1 MPDSSEDSDF
11 RLGECRERLADRV
24 RRGGRPGRERPGRRP
39 RTFPEAPRAHDA
51 RPLTSEGNAGAG
63 GGEASPRGHFSSEA
77 PRSPFPLSTASLAPL
92 QTPSP
97 NPRLGSWPA
106 GRGPFRCAP
115 LRGAQSSPPSP
126 SLPSSLPFCASSAVS
141 LRRAAAA
148 APW

>member
-39 RTFPEAPRAHDA
+39 RTFPRSAESTRREAPHVRGE
-51 RPLTSEGNAGAG
+51 RGGG